1 MKSYWMLQ
9 NAKFTAFTI
18 SELSRVNQQR
28 GKITPTQIKVK
39 IKEQEMTDYMW
50 I

>member
-1 MKSYWMLQ
+1 MLQ

-28 GKITPTQIKVK
+28 GKITPTQVKVK
-39 IKEQEMTDYMW
+39 IKETGNDRLYVN
-50 I
+50 II